1 MTTKTPAQLR
11 AREAAL
17 VAELERRKS
26 PSERQADALLGTEV
40 EDGYDPDIDTS
51 RQQANHLL
59 GES

>member
-17 VAELERRKS
+17 VAELERRKTS
-26 PSERQADALLGTEV
+26 SERQADALLGAEV
-40 EDGYDPDIDTS
+40 DDDYDPSVDTS
-51 RQQANHLL
+51 KQQGNHLL